1 MTKKTAAIK
10 KVSVKDLEKAVFGD
24 PKELPKLKK
33 ATLKAKNDLKK
44 TELKI
49 KTLQKSIK
57 QKELMLKKASAA
69 VIKKKT
75 VNTMKTKKMA
85 KLAVDKMK
93 KELKI
98 VGKTLVD
105 TNKKWTLS
113 MNQEQLFAKRSAAR
127 EWAVM
132 SFIKKWEKEF
142 TAKSKPK
149 KNPSI
154 KSTTL
159 KPNSTKQVR
168 PKNRPENTV
177 VPMASRMNANQ
188 DQSQQRD
195 VSENRSYAS
204 SLSSWDDNL
213 KRN

>member
-33 ATLKAKNDLKK
+33 VTLKAKNDLKK

-57 QKELMLKKASAA
+57 QKELMLKKSSVA

-75 VNTMKTKKMA
+75 VSTMKTKKMA

-149 KNPSI
+149 I
-154 KSTTL
+154 KSTIL
-159 KPNSTKQVR
+159 KPNSTKQAR
-168 PKNRPENTV
+168 LKNRPENTV